1 MAKECVFPHCSCE
14 VHCDTPT
21 CAYCDETRNLRQLH
35 DGGGYIE
42 PDYVCEDCFTPQDDG
57 PCFDDLPAA

>member
-1 MAKECVFPHCSCE
+1 MQTEARKQIEAAGQPR
-14 VHCDTPT
+14 
-21 CAYCDETRNLRQLH
+21 CAYCDETDGLRSLH

-42 PDYVCEDCFTPQDDG
+42 PDYVCEACFTPQDDG